1 MPAPVKNPAAALAA
15 VVSGSEDQFA
25 RPITLGLWALL
36 EILDSPAVKA
46 EAGAGGTPAGRLDLV
61 PWVPTL
67 YAFGHGQ
74 AECEALLSRGR
85 DAFEREARIW
95 ADSFDMAE
103 GSRRFEAVARRLNVL
118 AGINPDGGEEGA
130 DKTPQNPTAATGT
143 AGS

>member
-1 MPAPVKNPAAALAA
+1 MTGVQTCALPISDAY
-15 VVSGSEDQFA
+15 A

-36 EILDSPAVKA
+36 EILGSPAVN
-46 EAGAGGTPAGRLDLV
+46 GTPGETPTGRLDLV

-74 AECEALLSRGR
+74 AECEALLARGR

-103 GSRRFEAVARRLNVL
+103 GSRRFDAVARRLNIL

>member
-36 EILDSPAVKA
+36 EILGSPAVS
-46 EAGAGGTPAGRLDLV
+46 GAPGETPSGRLDLV

-74 AECEALLSRGR
+74 AECEALLARGR

-103 GSRRFEAVARRLNVL
+103 GSRRFDAVARRLNVL
-118 AGINPDGGEEGA
+118 AGINPDGGEEGS
-130 DKTPQNPTAATGT
+130 DETPQNPTVATGT

>member
-1 MPAPVKNPAAALAA
+1 MPVPVKNPAAALAA
-15 VVSGSEDQFA
+15 AADGSPDAYA

-36 EILDSPAVKA
+36 EILGSPAVN
-46 EAGAGGTPAGRLDLV
+46 GTPGETPTGRLDLV

-74 AECEALLSRGR
+74 AECEALLARGR

-103 GSRRFEAVARRLNVL
+103 GSRRFDAVARRLNIL
-118 AGINPDGGEEGA
+118 AGINPDGGSEGA